1 MSLFEESQPPSYTKE
16 GAGMPAIVFI
26 GFKFVE
32 NFDEG
37 GVWIS
42 TNTVFN
48 PRDFP
53 SCMSIRGVVFL
64 VYVIYLLVTL

>member
-1 MSLFEESQPPSYTKE
+1 
-16 GAGMPAIVFI
+16 MPAIVFI